1 MKSQFQRCGKW
12 KISIEKLSLR
22 CLPCTYEIGIN
33 KKKTFETFLVAEG

>member
-22 CLPCTYEIGIN
+22 CLPCTHEIDIN
-33 KKKTFETFLVAEG
+33 KKTFETFLSPKG